1 MNSKQTELINKAISR
16 ELEAKLREQAK
27 NLKSIIAWEKLMR
40 SDK

>member
-1 MNSKQTELINKAISR
+1 MNKKQI
-16 ELEAKLREQAK
+16 EQAK